1 MVGMNLPRTP
11 LAHQLA
17 WTDPLAALAGQAREA
32 PRAAEIRRA
41 ILRHQGADLYFR
53 ERYDRLGIGYYGHR
67 PMPISADEIL
77 SVDAADPMP
86 SVLPFT
92 EDDFAPGWADAQ
104 ALLPGL
110 AQAKIEQGMNGLFS
124 FTTDNM
130 PLLGESGA

>member
-41 ILRHQGADLYFR
+41 ILRHQGADLYVR

-67 PMPISADEIL
+67 PMPISADEIAP
-77 SVDAADPMP
+77 VDAAPVMP

-92 EDDFAPGWADAQ
+92 EDDFTPAWAATR
-104 ALLPGL
+104 ALLPGTRE
-110 AQAKIEQGMNGLFS
+110 AKLEEGMNGLFS
-124 FTTDNM
+124 FTTDNL
-130 PLLGESGA
+130 PLL